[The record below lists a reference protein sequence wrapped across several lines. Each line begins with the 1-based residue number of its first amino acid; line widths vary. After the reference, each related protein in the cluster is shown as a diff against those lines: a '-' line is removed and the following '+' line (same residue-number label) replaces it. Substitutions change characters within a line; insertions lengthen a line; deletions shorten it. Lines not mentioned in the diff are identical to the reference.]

1 MKNWLQNLSDNERRL
16 LWVGGLLIAV
26 ALVWVLVYR
35 PVTAHID
42 KQVSLKNRLTNQL
55 AQMQEMS
62 RSTPGNPGQ
71 QIIPIPVGMTFSSWV
86 DQQLRLVN
94 LQNNVNRT
102 EPIDQ
107 SSLSIWLQ
115 GASFDQVIDWLHMLS
130 STYAVKVDQIDVNA
144 VDASLG
150 LTNIRM
156 RLVK

>member
-1 MKNWLQNLSDNERRL
+1 MKNWFQNLSDSERRL
-16 LWVGGLLIAV
+16 LLVGGLLIAV
-26 ALVWVLVYR
+26 ALLWVLVYR

-42 KQVSLKNRLTNQL
+42 KQVSLKNRLTKQL
-55 AQMQEMS
+55 AQMQHMS
-62 RSTPGNPGQ
+62 RSTASNPVQ
-71 QIIPIPVGMTFSSWV
+71 QIIPIPDGTTFSSWV

-107 SSLSIWLQ
+107 NSLSIWLQ
-115 GASFDQVIDWLHMLS
+115 GAAFDQVIDWLHMLS
-130 STYAVKVDQIDVNA
+130 RTHAVKVDQIDVNV